1 MSNAFSLAWRTL
13 VRRPRRLVLF
23 VAGVTVAA
31 AVLIDMVM
39 LAEGLQRS
47 LSGLLEATGYQVRA
61 VPRGLLPFESG
72 ATLRGSRS
80 IAAEFSADPRV
91 EEAIPFWGQTVYL
104 APLAPTE
111 AAGDDAPLATFGY
124 GAPARSAPAARL
136 TSGRAPRDSGELLV
150 DREVARRI
158 GLAVGD
164 SISIGLDP
172 DPAVGA
178 LRRRRSARVVGVADF
193 LFAPEGSATVGV
205 TIEDLWSLAGTEAEP
220 AALVLVKVANPE
232 DAYGVAR
239 DFRTR
244 FSSADVYAI
253 PEIIEAA
260 GARLTYFQQLSLVL
274 GTVSLGVAFLLV
286 TTLLTLSVNER
297 WGEIAA
303 LRAIGVTRGRMLGQV
318 AWQGLLISVAGTIA
332 GLAVGLVVAGQL
344 DRILTAF
351 PGLPVGVSFFVL
363 AAGDAAAAV
372 ALLVLTGLLAGLYP
386 AWRAASVNI
395 SSVLREEIQ

>member
-1 MSNAFSLAWRTL
+1 MSNSLSLAWRTL

-61 VPRGLLPFESG
+61 VPKGLLPFESG
-72 ATLRGSRS
+72 AAIKGSRAV
-80 IAAEFSADPRV
+80 AAAFSADPRV
-91 EEAIPFWGQTVYL
+91 QEAIPFWGQTLYL
-104 APLAPTE
+104 APLTPSEAP
-111 AAGDDAPLATFGY
+111 GDDGPLATFGY
-124 GAPARSAPAARL
+124 GAPAGTAPSARIRNGRPPAR
-136 TSGRAPRDSGELLV
+136 RGELLV
-150 DREVARRI
+150 GREVARRLD
-158 GLAVGD
+158 LAVGD
-164 SISIGLDP
+164 SVLIGLDP
-172 DPAVGA
+172 DPAVGT
-178 LRRRRSARVVGVADF
+178 LRRRRAVRVVGVADF
-193 LFAPEGSATVGV
+193 LFAAESSPTVGV
-205 TIEDLWSLAGTEAEP
+205 TIEDLWSLAGTDAEP
-220 AALVLVKVANPE
+220 AALVLVKVAGAG
-232 DAYGVAR
+232 DAYGLAR
-239 DFRTR
+239 DFRER

-286 TTLLTLSVNER
+286 ATLLTLSVNER

-318 AWQGLLISVAGTIA
+318 AWQGLLISVAGTIV
-332 GLAVGLVVAGQL
+332 GLAVGLIVAGYL

-363 AAGDAAAAV
+363 AADDATAAV

-395 SSVLREEIQ
+395 SLVLREEIQ